1 VGAQVAHRAIDGV
14 EMALEDGPPQ
24 VGVAEPVEHTDRFR
38 GGEDEVEARHALPAV
53 HEQCPAAGSPTFEH
67 GRQLGRFAGSDQ
79 AEAMGAAAE
88 PLPCGGRR
96 PQWPSSVA
104 ARSRSAK

>member
-1 VGAQVAHRAIDGV
+1 
-14 EMALEDGPPQ
+14 LEDGPPQ
-24 VGVAEPVEHTDRFR
+24 VGVASPWSTLTDFGAVKTRSKPGTRCRLFR
-38 GGEDEVEARHALPAV
+38 AM
-53 HEQCPAAGSPTFEH
+53 PAAGSPTFEH

-88 PLPCGGRR
+88 PLPAEDDGRSG
-96 PQWPSSVA
+96 PSSVA